1 MTSLR
6 SLLRSNTLL
15 VLFALAAGG
24 LIGGVVTA
32 WQMGASESASS
43 PTARSAS
50 GPSASDTSAS
60 DASASGMS
68 TSDTS
73 ADGASAQSS
82 SGLAAY
88 DENGDGVVYQG
99 GMHPDVVQD
108 EPGSC
113 PICGMQL
120 TPVQV
125 GGQQEEGTVQ
135 VSAAT
140 LQNIGVE
147 TATVSV
153 EPLSRRMRTTGRFQA
168 HDGLRTAISPKVN
181 GWIDRLHVDYEGAR
195 VRKGEPLFDIY
206 SPELVATQEE
216 YLTALRNARTLGVD
230 DPGSQ
235 RLVEAARRR
244 LAYWDITDEQIQE
257 LKESGTPQR
266 TLTFSAPASGTV
278 THAPVTEGEKISA
291 GQTLMHIT
299 RLSPLWLMV
308 DVYEQDLAWIDV
320 GTEAEIQLPY
330 APGTTID
337 GTVDYI
343 YDEVD
348 RDTRTARARISVPN
362 PRGKLKPG
370 MYATV
375 ILQGGRAEARPLV
388 PQEAVVSSGERE
400 IVIRSLGEGRFR
412 PVPVTTGLSAN
423 GRTQIL
429 SGLEGGETVV
439 TSAQFLIDSEARLQ
453 GALRSLTSGS
463 HQHGSPQDGSPQ
475 DGSPQDGSPQDG
487 SSNGNGSSRENESSH
502 QHPSPEPNDAASG
515 SMSDAGHA
523 SGAGHG
529 ATADTSRHAS
539 VHAASASDSLQ
550 TAQITI
556 GPDGFSPDRIQ
567 LKPGVP
573 AELVFTRT
581 TDRTCATNVQIAALD
596 VEPVDIP
603 LQEPTPV
610 RFTPNAA
617 GTYTFACGM
626 DMIRGSLV
634 VRSGGS

>member
-1 MTSLR
+1 V
-6 SLLRSNTLL
+6 LRSNTLL
-15 VLFALAAGG
+15 VLLALAAGG
-24 LIGGVVTA
+24 LIGGLVTA
-32 WQMGASESASS
+32 WQMDTPASPASSASPASES
-43 PTARSAS
+43 PPS
-50 GPSASDTSAS
+50 GESEQ
-60 DASASGMS
+60 ASA
-68 TSDTS
+68 
-73 ADGASAQSS
+73 

-99 GMHPDVVQD
+99 GMHPDVIQD

-125 GGQQEEGTVQ
+125 GGSQDDGSVR
-135 VSAAT
+135 VSSAT

-147 TATVSV
+147 MQRVSV
-153 EPLSRRMRTTGRFQA
+153 EPLSRRLRTTGRFVA
-168 HDGLRTAISPKVN
+168 NDRLRTAISPKIN
-181 GWIDRLHVDYEGAR
+181 GWIDELHVDYEGAR

-216 YLTALRNARTLGVD
+216 YLTALRNAQTLGVD

-257 LKESGTPQR
+257 LKERGTPQR
-266 TLTFSAPASGTV
+266 TLTFYAPTGGTV
-278 THAPVTEGEKISA
+278 THSAVTEGEKISA

-330 APGTTID
+330 APGTTIE

-375 ILQGGRAEARPLV
+375 TLQGGRAEAQPLV
-388 PQEAVVSSGERE
+388 PQEAVVSSGARD
-400 IVIRSLGEGRFR
+400 IVLQSLGEGRFR
-412 PVPVTTGLSAN
+412 PVPVTTGLTAN

-429 SGLEGGETVV
+429 SGLEGDETVV

-463 HQHGSPQDGSPQ
+463 HRHGSSDADDPSHAHGSPHRH
-475 DGSPQDGSPQDG
+475 G
-487 SSNGNGSSRENESSH
+487 SSAQHASSVQSDGGE
-502 QHPSPEPNDAASG
+502 
-515 SMSDAGHA
+515 SMSDAGNGAMSPRDAAEPA
-523 SGAGHG
+523 SPT
-529 ATADTSRHAS
+529 TADPAS
-539 VHAASASDSLQ
+539 DDGPRATSASDSLQ
-550 TAQITI
+550 TVQVII
-556 GPDGFSPDRIQ
+556 GPDGFSPDRVQ
-567 LKPGVP
+567 LKSGVP

-581 TDRTCATNVQIAALD
+581 TDRTCATKVQIAALD
-596 VEPVDIP
+596 VDPVDIP
-603 LQEPTPV
+603 LQEATPV
-610 RFTPNAA
+610 RFTPGRA

-626 DMIRGSLV
+626 DMIRGRLV
-634 VRSGGS
+634 VRSDGS

>member
-15 VLFALAAGG
+15 VLLALAAGG
-24 LIGGVVTA
+24 LIGGIATA
-32 WQMGASESASS
+32 WQMDPSGSSSSASPGAASESS
-43 PTARSAS
+43 PSGESAQ
-50 GPSASDTSAS
+50 
-60 DASASGMS
+60 ASA
-68 TSDTS
+68 
-73 ADGASAQSS
+73 

-88 DENGDGVVYQG
+88 DEDGDGVVYQG
-99 GMHPDVVQD
+99 GMHPDVIQD

-125 GGQQEEGTVQ
+125 GGNRDDGSVR
-135 VSAAT
+135 VSSAT

-147 TATVSV
+147 MQSVSV
-153 EPLSRRMRTTGRFQA
+153 EPLSRRMRTTGRFVA
-168 HDGLRTAISPKVN
+168 NDGLRTAISPKIN
-181 GWIDRLHVDYEGAR
+181 GWIDELHVDYEGAR
-195 VRKGEPLFDIY
+195 VQQGEPLFDIY

-216 YLTALRNARTLGVD
+216 YLTALRNARRLGVD

-244 LAYWDITDEQIQE
+244 LAYWDVTDEQIQE
-257 LKESGTPQR
+257 LKERGTPQR
-266 TLTFSAPASGTV
+266 TLTFYAPTGGTV
-278 THAPVTEGEKISA
+278 THSAVTEGEKISA

-330 APGTTID
+330 APGTTIG

-348 RDTRTARARISVPN
+348 SDTRTARARISVRN

-375 ILQGGRAEARPLV
+375 TLQGGRAEARPLV
-388 PQEAVVSSGERE
+388 PQEAVVSSGERD
-400 IVIRSLGEGRFR
+400 IVIQSLGEGRFR
-412 PVPVTTGLSAN
+412 PVPVITGLTAN

-429 SGLEGGETVV
+429 SGLEGDETVV

-453 GALRSLTSGS
+453 GALRSLTGGS
-463 HQHGSPQDGSPQ
+463 HQHGSSHRKD
-475 DGSPQDGSPQDG
+475 
-487 SSNGNGSSRENESSH
+487 SSHEKESSH
-502 QHPSPEPNDAASG
+502 PDSSSHLHDSSAQHDSPAQHDAANA
-515 SMSDAGHA
+515 SMSEAGDAAMHRNHSAEPPTPPNGDPA
-523 SGAGHG
+523 SGADH
-529 ATADTSRHAS
+529 AAADTSRPS
-539 VHAASASDSLQ
+539 VRTTAASDSLQ

-556 GPDGFSPDRIQ
+556 GPDGFSPDRIH
-567 LKPGVP
+567 LEPGVP

-596 VEPVDIP
+596 VDPVDIP

-610 RFTPNAA
+610 RFTPGRA

-634 VRSGGS
+634 VRSDGS

>member
-1 MTSLR
+1 MTSLQ
-6 SLLRSNTLL
+6 SVLRSNTLL
-15 VLFALAAGG
+15 VLLALAAGG
-24 LIGGVVTA
+24 LIGGLVTA
-32 WQMGASESASS
+32 WQMNAPANPASSASPGATSES
-43 PTARSAS
+43 PPS
-50 GPSASDTSAS
+50 GESEQ
-60 DASASGMS
+60 ASA
-68 TSDTS
+68 
-73 ADGASAQSS
+73 

-99 GMHPDVVQD
+99 GMHPDVIQD

-125 GGQQEEGTVQ
+125 GGSQDDGSVR
-135 VSAAT
+135 VSSAT

-147 TATVSV
+147 MQRVSV
-153 EPLSRRMRTTGRFQA
+153 EPLSRRMRTTGRFVA
-168 HDGLRTAISPKVN
+168 NDRLRTAISPKIN
-181 GWIDRLHVDYEGAR
+181 GWIDELHVDYEGAR

-216 YLTALRNARTLGVD
+216 YLTALRNAQTLGVD

-257 LKESGTPQR
+257 LKERGTPQR
-266 TLTFSAPASGTV
+266 TLTFYAPTGGTV
-278 THAPVTEGEKISA
+278 THSAVTEGEKISA

-330 APGTTID
+330 APGTTIE

-375 ILQGGRAEARPLV
+375 TLQGGRAEAQPLV
-388 PQEAVVSSGERE
+388 PQEAVVSSGARD
-400 IVIRSLGEGRFR
+400 IVLQSLGEGRFR
-412 PVPVTTGLSAN
+412 PVPVTTGLTAN

-429 SGLEGGETVV
+429 SGLEGDETVV

-463 HQHGSPQDGSPQ
+463 HRHGSSDADDPSHAHGSPHRH
-475 DGSPQDGSPQDG
+475 G
-487 SSNGNGSSRENESSH
+487 SSAQHASSVQSDGGE
-502 QHPSPEPNDAASG
+502 
-515 SMSDAGHA
+515 SMSDAGNGAMSPRDAAEPA
-523 SGAGHG
+523 SPT
-529 ATADTSRHAS
+529 TADPAS
-539 VHAASASDSLQ
+539 DDGPRATSASDSLQ
-550 TAQITI
+550 TVQVII
-556 GPDGFSPDRIQ
+556 GPDGFSPDRVQ
-567 LKPGVP
+567 LKSGVP

-581 TDRTCATNVQIAALD
+581 TDRTCATKVQIAALD
-596 VEPVDIP
+596 VDPVDIP
-603 LQEPTPV
+603 LQEATPV
-610 RFTPNAA
+610 RFTPGRA

-626 DMIRGSLV
+626 DMIRGRLV
-634 VRSGGS
+634 VRSDGS

>member
-1 MTSLR
+1 MTSLQ
-6 SLLRSNTLL
+6 SVLRSNTLL
-15 VLFALAAGG
+15 VLLALAAGG
-24 LIGGVVTA
+24 LIGGLVTA
-32 WQMGASESASS
+32 WQMDAPASPASSASPGAASES
-43 PTARSAS
+43 PPS
-50 GPSASDTSAS
+50 GEPAQ
-60 DASASGMS
+60 ASASG
-68 TSDTS
+68 
-73 ADGASAQSS
+73 
-82 SGLAAY
+82 LATY
-88 DENGDGVVYQG
+88 DEDGDGVVYQG

-125 GGQQEEGTVQ
+125 GGSRDDGSVR
-135 VSAAT
+135 VSSAT

-147 TATVSV
+147 MQRVSV
-153 EPLSRRMRTTGRFQA
+153 EPLSRRLRTTGRFVA
-168 HDGLRTAISPKVN
+168 NDGLRTAISPKIN
-181 GWIDRLHVDYEGAR
+181 GWIDELHVDYEGAR

-216 YLTALRNARTLGVD
+216 YLTALRNAQTLGVD

-235 RLVEAARRR
+235 RLVEAAHRR

-257 LKESGTPQR
+257 LKERGTPQR
-266 TLTFSAPASGTV
+266 TLTFYAPTGGTV
-278 THAPVTEGEKISA
+278 THSAVTEGEKISA

-320 GTEAEIQLPY
+320 GTTAEIQLPY
-330 APGTTID
+330 APGTTLE

-375 ILQGGRAEARPLV
+375 TLQGGRAEAQPLV
-388 PQEAVVSSGERE
+388 PQEAVVSSGARD
-400 IVIRSLGEGRFR
+400 IVIQSLGEGRFR
-412 PVPVTTGLSAN
+412 PVPVTTGLTAN

-429 SGLEGGETVV
+429 SGLEGDERVV

-463 HQHGSPQDGSPQ
+463 HPHGSAHAADS
-475 DGSPQDGSPQDG
+475 SHADG
-487 SSNGNGSSRENESSH
+487 SSHRHDSSAQHASSTH
-502 QHPSPEPNDAASG
+502 SDGGE
-515 SMSDAGHA
+515 SMSDAGNGAMSRKDAAEPA
-523 SGAGHG
+523 SP
-529 ATADTSRHAS
+529 TTTDPAS
-539 VHAASASDSLQ
+539 DDGPPRAPSASDSLQ
-550 TAQITI
+550 TVQVTI
-556 GPDGFSPDRIQ
+556 GPDGFSPDRVH
-567 LKPGVP
+567 LEPGVP
-573 AELVFTRT
+573 AELLFTRT

-596 VEPVDIP
+596 VDPVDIP

-610 RFTPNAA
+610 RFTPGRA

-634 VRSGGS
+634 VRSDGS

>member
-1 MTSLR
+1 MTSLQ
-6 SLLRSNTLL
+6 SVLRSNTLL
-15 VLFALAAGG
+15 VLLALAAGG
-24 LIGGVVTA
+24 LIGGLVTA
-32 WQMGASESASS
+32 WQMNAPASPASSASPGATSESPPSGESKQAS
-43 PTARSAS
+43 T
-50 GPSASDTSAS
+50 
-60 DASASGMS
+60 
-68 TSDTS
+68 
-73 ADGASAQSS
+73 

-125 GGQQEEGTVQ
+125 GGNRDDGSVR
-135 VSAAT
+135 VSSAT

-147 TATVSV
+147 MQRVSV
-153 EPLSRRMRTTGRFQA
+153 EPLSRRLRTTGRFVA
-168 HDGLRTAISPKVN
+168 NDRLRTAISPKIN
-181 GWIDRLHVDYEGAR
+181 GWIDDLHVDYEGAR
-195 VRKGEPLFDIY
+195 VQQGEPLFDIY

-216 YLTALRNARTLGVD
+216 YLTALRNARRLGVD

-257 LKESGTPQR
+257 LKERGTPQR
-266 TLTFSAPASGTV
+266 TLTFYAPTGGTV
-278 THAPVTEGEKISA
+278 TRSAVTEGEKISA

-320 GTEAEIQLPY
+320 GTEGEIQLPY
-330 APGTTID
+330 APGTTIE

-375 ILQGGRAEARPLV
+375 TLQGGRAEARPLV
-388 PQEAVVSSGERE
+388 PQEAVVSSGERD
-400 IVIRSLGEGRFR
+400 IVIQSLGEGRFR
-412 PVPVTTGLSAN
+412 PVPVTTGLTAN

-429 SGLEGGETVV
+429 SGLEGDETVV

-453 GALRSLTSGS
+453 GALRSLTGGS
-463 HQHGSPQDGSPQ
+463 HQHGSSHEKD
-475 DGSPQDGSPQDG
+475 
-487 SSNGNGSSRENESSH
+487 SSHAESSSH
-502 QHPSPEPNDAASG
+502 PHDSSAQHDSPAQHDAANG
-515 SMSDAGHA
+515 SMSEAGDAAMHRNVSAEPPSPANTDPA
-523 SGAGHG
+523 SDDGPPR
-529 ATADTSRHAS
+529 AT
-539 VHAASASDSLQ
+539 SASDSLQ
-550 TAQITI
+550 RIQVTI
-556 GPDGFSPDRIQ
+556 RPDGFSPDRIH
-567 LKPGVP
+567 LTPGVP

-581 TDRTCATNVQIAALD
+581 TDRTCTTTVQIAGLD
-596 VEPVDIP
+596 VDPVDIP

-610 RFTPNAA
+610 RFTPGRA

-634 VRSGGS
+634 VRSDAS

>member
-1 MTSLR
+1 MTSLQ
-6 SLLRSNTLL
+6 SVLRSNTLL
-15 VLFALAAGG
+15 VLLALAAGG
-24 LIGGVVTA
+24 LIGGLVTA
-32 WQMGASESASS
+32 WQMDTPASPASSGSPGAASES
-43 PTARSAS
+43 PPS
-50 GPSASDTSAS
+50 GESEQ
-60 DASASGMS
+60 ASA
-68 TSDTS
+68 
-73 ADGASAQSS
+73 

-125 GGQQEEGTVQ
+125 GASRDDGSVR
-135 VSAAT
+135 VSSAT

-147 TATVSV
+147 MQRVSV
-153 EPLSRRMRTTGRFQA
+153 EPLSRRMRTTGRFVA
-168 HDGLRTAISPKVN
+168 NDRLRTAISPKIN
-181 GWIDRLHVDYEGAR
+181 GWIDELHVDYEGAR

-216 YLTALRNARTLGVD
+216 YLTALRNAQTLGVD

-257 LKESGTPQR
+257 LKERGTPQR
-266 TLTFSAPASGTV
+266 TLTFYAPTGGTV
-278 THAPVTEGEKISA
+278 THSAVTEGEKISA

-320 GTEAEIQLPY
+320 GTTAEIQLPY
-330 APGTTID
+330 APGTTIE

-375 ILQGGRAEARPLV
+375 TLQGGRAEAQPLV
-388 PQEAVVSSGERE
+388 PQEAVVSSGARD
-400 IVIRSLGEGRFR
+400 IVLQSLGEGRFR
-412 PVPVTTGLSAN
+412 PVPVTTGLTAN

-429 SGLEGGETVV
+429 SGLEGDETVV

-463 HQHGSPQDGSPQ
+463 HRHGSSDADDPSHAHGSPHRH
-475 DGSPQDGSPQDG
+475 G
-487 SSNGNGSSRENESSH
+487 SSAQHASSVQSDGGE
-502 QHPSPEPNDAASG
+502 
-515 SMSDAGHA
+515 SMSDAGNGAMSPRDAAEPA
-523 SGAGHG
+523 SPT
-529 ATADTSRHAS
+529 TADPAS
-539 VHAASASDSLQ
+539 DDGPRATSASDSLQ
-550 TAQITI
+550 TVQVII
-556 GPDGFSPDRIQ
+556 GPDGFSPDRVQ
-567 LKPGVP
+567 LKSGVP

-581 TDRTCATNVQIAALD
+581 TDRTCATKVQIAALD
-596 VEPVDIP
+596 VDPVDIP
-603 LQEPTPV
+603 LQEATPV
-610 RFTPNAA
+610 RFTPGRA

-626 DMIRGSLV
+626 DMIRGRLV
-634 VRSGGS
+634 VRSDGS

>member
-15 VLFALAAGG
+15 VLLALAAGG
-24 LIGGVVTA
+24 LIGGIVTA

-60 DASASGMS
+60 GMS
-68 TSDTS
+68 ASDTS
-73 ADGASAQSS
+73 ADGASAQSA

-140 LQNIGVE
+140 LQNIGVK

-257 LKESGTPQR
+257 LKEAGTPQR
-266 TLTFSAPASGTV
+266 TLTFAAPASGTV
-278 THAPVTEGEKISA
+278 THAPVTEGEKISS

-320 GTEAEIQLPY
+320 GTEAEIQLPH
-330 APGTTID
+330 APGTTIG

-343 YDEVD
+343 YDEID

-375 ILQGGRAEARPLV
+375 TLQGRRAEARPLV
-388 PQEAVVSSGERE
+388 PQEAVVSSGERD

-412 PVPVTTGLSAN
+412 PVPVTTGLSAD

-463 HQHGSPQDGSPQ
+463 HQHGSN
-475 DGSPQDGSPQDG
+475 QDG
-487 SSNGNGSSRENESSH
+487 SSNGNGSSREDGSSH

-556 GPDGFSPDRIQ
+556 GPDGFSPDRVQ

-610 RFTPNAA
+610 RFTPGAA

-634 VRSGGS
+634 VRSDGS